1 MDDNDEG
8 VCGGYLPCFSDEVTM
23 TRQRT
28 EEQKNGC
35 RNKEAVDEVGNQGR
49 YEHRRNDDEEVGE
62 DEEQRSRR

>member
-1 MDDNDEG
+1 MTMMRVFAADISRA
-8 VCGGYLPCFSDEVTM
+8 FSDEVTM